1 METEAEV
8 TAGVSWTWL
17 AVYFSAAFLLDWAK
31 SCFSYPPRP
40 VAVRV
45 LFAYYL
51 LTYLLSLCSGLLS
64 ETVYQ
69 AELYFIYVLLGV
81 NVMKG
86 LRGQYYVSLLV
97 FWQFV
102 IVSGLVI
109 CKGLGVT
116 DVRDLMKIITSKAEI
131 AVINAQTASPVIET
145 APNREIT
152 PIIEAYAGFSW
163 LWLSIY
169 VALAL
174 LADWVRACI
183 NYRGSFHALRG
194 LIAYYSLNYLLSLCT
209 DYITGGWYLVDYY
222 FICILAVS
230 DVVATLDLSD
240 YLGALVYWHLFLG
253 AIRVVLHVTGL
264 SATTGWTELLI
275 TWVVIPLAVLV
286 LKYGLCTTACFF
298 ISLGLLNLV
307 GHFGQEFYDKPKTPQ
322 AVSRFAVDFFTMLFL
337 VVGLMLLAWAVMWG
351 FGLLFGGVP
360 WLMEFWYKG
369 MWALLGAGL
378 AYTLM
383 QEEAHFGRE
392 LVLMNNFLATLISL
406 YVLGGL
412 ASLALG

>member
-8 TAGVSWTWL
+8 PAGVSWTWL
-17 AVYFSAAFLLDWAK
+17 AVYFSAAFLLDWVK
-31 SCFSYPPRP
+31 SCFSYPSRP

-45 LFAYYL
+45 LISYYL

-109 CKGLGVT
+109 CKGLEVIG
-116 DVRDLMKIITSKAEI
+116 VRDVMEVIPSKAEI

-222 FICILAVS
+222 FICILAVL
-230 DVVATLDLSD
+230 DVVAILDLSD

-253 AIRVVLHVTGL
+253 AIRVVLYGF
-264 SATTGWTELLI
+264 SAITGWTELLI
-275 TWVVIPLAVLV
+275 TWVVVPLTVLT

-307 GHFGQEFYDKPKTPQ
+307 SQYGRAPYQKPQTPQ

>member
-8 TAGVSWTWL
+8 PAGVSWTWL

-31 SCFSYPPRP
+31 SCFSYPSRP

-45 LFAYYL
+45 LIAYYL

-86 LRGQYYVSLLV
+86 LRRQNYVSLLV

-131 AVINAQTASPVIET
+131 AVINAQTAPLVVET

-152 PIIEAYAGFSW
+152 PIIEANAGFSW

-222 FICILAVS
+222 FICILAV
-230 DVVATLDLSD
+230 
-240 YLGALVYWHLFLG
+240 
-253 AIRVVLHVTGL
+253 
-264 SATTGWTELLI
+264 
-275 TWVVIPLAVLV
+275 
-286 LKYGLCTTACFF
+286 
-298 ISLGLLNLV
+298 
-307 GHFGQEFYDKPKTPQ
+307 
-322 AVSRFAVDFFTMLFL
+322 
-337 VVGLMLLAWAVMWG
+337 
-351 FGLLFGGVP
+351 
-360 WLMEFWYKG
+360 
-369 MWALLGAGL
+369 
-378 AYTLM
+378 
-383 QEEAHFGRE
+383 
-392 LVLMNNFLATLISL
+392 
-406 YVLGGL
+406 
-412 ASLALG
+412 